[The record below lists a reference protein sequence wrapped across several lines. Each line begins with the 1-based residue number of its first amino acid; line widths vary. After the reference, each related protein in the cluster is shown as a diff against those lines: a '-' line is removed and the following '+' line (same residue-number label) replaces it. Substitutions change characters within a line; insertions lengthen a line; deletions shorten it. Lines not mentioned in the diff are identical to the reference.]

1 MKTFAKFFS
10 GTAGVILAVVLCL
23 GLACLACVFSLAVL
37 PVAFP
42 ITPTP

>member
-10 GTAGVILAVVLCL
+10 GTMGVVLAVVLCV
-23 GLACLACVFSLAVL
+23 GLACLACAVSAIAV
-37 PVAFP
+37 PIVFP